1 MKKSVSVLCHERQA
15 IIGVMR
21 RDHARFDLR
30 FGAHVAVHAVRVLI
44 KKNGVLYEAPDAVCP
59 NTRR

>member
-15 IIGVMR
+15 IIGVAR
-21 RDHARFDLR
+21 RDSGRFDLR
-30 FGAHVAVHAVRVLI
+30 YGAHVAVHAVRVLV

>member
-1 MKKSVSVLCHERQA
+1 MKKTVSVLCHERAHQV
-15 IIGVMR
+15 GVTR
-21 RDHARFDLR
+21 RDHGLFDLR
-30 FGAHVAVHAVRVLI
+30 FGAHVAVHAVRVLV

>member
-15 IIGVMR
+15 IIGVTR
-21 RDHARFDLR
+21 RDRSLFDLR
-30 FGAHVAVHAVRVLI
+30 FGAHVAVHAVRVLV